1 MPNAVTMLE
10 EDHGRLRRL
19 LSELTNSTDRA
30 TTRRVEL
37 VREIE
42 QEIKTHAQI
51 EEEIFY
57 PAFKKAA
64 KKEDK
69 ELFYEATEEHHVV
82 DMVLPALKAANP
94 KSPEFQAKAK
104 VLKDLIEHHAE
115 EEETEMFPKARRI
128 FGAAKLIE
136 LGNLMQMRREMI
148 ESMWNNPLL
157 RPVKA
162 LQGIVQKLSPSSVKN
177 VKAAALE
184 IAVEPAARVAKNA
197 RNAKKR
203 GSAKRGSSATK
214 RKAK

>member
-10 EDHGRLRRL
+10 EDHGRMRRL
-19 LSELTNSTDRA
+19 LGELTNSTDRA
-30 TTRRVEL
+30 TTRRAEL
-37 VREIE
+37 IRELE
-42 QEIKTHAQI
+42 QEIKTHAQL

-57 PAFKKAA
+57 PAFKRAA
-64 KKEDK
+64 PKNDK

-94 KSPEFQAKAK
+94 KSPEFDAKAK

-115 EEETEMFPKARRI
+115 EEETQMFVKARRL
-128 FGAAKLIE
+128 FGAQKLNE

-148 ESMWNNPLL
+148 EAMWKNPLL

-162 LQGIVQKLSPSSVKN
+162 VQSLVHKLSPTKVKN

-184 IAVEPAARVAKNA
+184 IAVDPALRAT
-197 RNAKKR
+197 KKR
-203 GSAKRGSSATK
+203 SSRKKSGGASK